1 MRHPGHQMMLT
12 RKNLVSHPPGHGENH
27 FGSSLDSKNKQKV
40 YLVTTYVQRP
50 KVNKEFF
57 KKTYKKSTVFM
68 GVRALEMS

>member
-57 KKTYKKSTVFM
+57 
-68 GVRALEMS
+68 